1 MAYTEWQPEKVPLLG
16 QEEHEITVIGSGIYL
31 PAKPQTE
38 EQHIGVR
45 ATQNGHNTAY
55 RAELIAI
62 LGALRLGH
70 TNIMTDSINSI
81 HAIKAMI
88 HRPATLRYHRTRAVL
103 EEIRAA
109 IPGHRQTSP
118 TSSKFGATP
127 AYQEMSMLMT

>member
-1 MAYTEWQPEKVPLLG
+1 MAYTDGSQKKVPLLG

-31 PAKPQTE
+31 PANPHTE

-70 TNIMTDSINSI
+70 PNIMTDSVNSI

-88 HRPATLRYHRTRAVL
+88 HRPATLRYHRHRAVPG
-103 EEIRAA
+103 RNQSSHT
-109 IPGHRQTSP
+109 GHRPISP
-118 TSSKFGATP
+118 HHQNQGPRRHTR
-127 AYQEMSMLMT
+127 Q